1 MLMQI
6 RVPALVIEGGKT
18 NVPLD
23 ATEAWARWLPNAR
36 LLLIPNAG
44 HANWLDQP
52 DVVISSI
59 NEFFHGR
66 QVRTAKQLRGPS
78 E

>member
-1 MLMQI
+1 MLKQI
-6 RVPALVIEGGKT
+6 VVPALVIEGEKT

-44 HANWLDQP
+44 HMNWLDQP
-52 DVVISSI
+52 DVVISSMS
-59 NEFFHGR
+59 EFFHG
-66 QVRTAKQLRGPS
+66 QGVKNTKQLH
-78 E
+78 